1 MVVVFKNL
9 VSSPKGFAISTMIY
23 SIFLMFLILVASL
36 LALLSYRKT
45 IFDAHKKAI
54 YEEANNLPS
63 VIVKNVS
70 ISYDERLN
78 YSLTDDIS
86 LCTGCSIISVTLDD
100 YEIEK
105 EEYDKFLRTLTQ
117 GDYKFVYRVTNG
129 RVDVTRLR
137 KITITA

>member
-1 MVVVFKNL
+1 MKVKLNK
-9 VSSPKGFAISTMIY
+9 KGFAISTMIY

-100 YEIEK
+100 YEIER
-105 EEYDKFLRTLTQ
+105 EDYDKFLRTLTQ

-129 RVDVTRLR
+129 RVVVTRLR

>member
-1 MVVVFKNL
+1 
-9 VSSPKGFAISTMIY
+9 MIY

>member
-1 MVVVFKNL
+1 MNK
-9 VSSPKGFAISTMIY
+9 KGFAISTMIY

-105 EEYDKFLRTLTQ
+105 EDYDKFLRTLTQ

>member
-1 MVVVFKNL
+1 
-9 VSSPKGFAISTMIY
+9 MIY

-105 EEYDKFLRTLTQ
+105 DDYDKFLRTLTQ

>member
-1 MVVVFKNL
+1 MKVKLNK
-9 VSSPKGFAISTMIY
+9 KGFAISTMIY

-100 YEIEK
+100 YEIER
-105 EEYDKFLRTLTQ
+105 EDYDKFLRTLTQ

>member
-1 MVVVFKNL
+1 
-9 VSSPKGFAISTMIY
+9 MIY

-100 YEIEK
+100 YEIVK
-105 EEYDKFLRTLTQ
+105 EDYDKFLRTLTQ

>member
-1 MVVVFKNL
+1 MKVKLNK
-9 VSSPKGFAISTMIY
+9 KGFAISTMIY

-105 EEYDKFLRTLTQ
+105 EDYDKFLRTLTQ

-129 RVDVTRLR
+129 RVDVTRRR

>member
-1 MVVVFKNL
+1 MKVKLNK
-9 VSSPKGFAISTMIY
+9 KGFAISTMIY

-105 EEYDKFLRTLTQ
+105 EDYDKFLRTLTQ

-137 KITITA
+137 KITITR

>member
-1 MVVVFKNL
+1 
-9 VSSPKGFAISTMIY
+9 MIY
-23 SIFLMFLILVASL
+23 SIILMFLILVASL

-105 EEYDKFLRTLTQ
+105 EDYDKFLRTLTQ

>member
-1 MVVVFKNL
+1 MKVKLNK
-9 VSSPKGFAISTMIY
+9 KGFAISTMIY

-78 YSLTDDIS
+78 YSLTDDVS

-100 YEIEK
+100 YEIER
-105 EEYDKFLRTLTQ
+105 EDYDKFLRTLTQ

>member
-1 MVVVFKNL
+1 
-9 VSSPKGFAISTMIY
+9 MIY

-105 EEYDKFLRTLTQ
+105 EDYDKFLRTLTQ

-137 KITITA
+137 KITITV

>member
-1 MVVVFKNL
+1 MKVKLNK
-9 VSSPKGFAISTMIY
+9 KGFAISTMIY

-100 YEIEK
+100 YEIVK
-105 EEYDKFLRTLTQ
+105 EDYDKFLRTLTQ

>member
-1 MVVVFKNL
+1 MKVKLNK
-9 VSSPKGFAISTMIY
+9 KGFAISTMIY

-105 EEYDKFLRTLTQ
+105 EDYDKFLRTLTQ

-137 KITITA
+137 KITITV

>member
-1 MVVVFKNL
+1 
-9 VSSPKGFAISTMIY
+9 MIY

-100 YEIEK
+100 YEIER
-105 EEYDKFLRTLTQ
+105 EDYDKFLRTLTQ

>member
-1 MVVVFKNL
+1 MKVKLNK
-9 VSSPKGFAISTMIY
+9 KGFAISTMIY

-63 VIVKNVS
+63 VIVKNIS

-100 YEIEK
+100 YEIER
-105 EEYDKFLRTLTQ
+105 EDYDKFLRTLTQ

>member
-1 MVVVFKNL
+1 MKVKLNK
-9 VSSPKGFAISTMIY
+9 KGFAISTMIY

-105 EEYDKFLRTLTQ
+105 DDYDKYLRTLTQ

>member
-1 MVVVFKNL
+1 
-9 VSSPKGFAISTMIY
+9 MIY

-63 VIVKNVS
+63 VIVKNIS

-105 EEYDKFLRTLTQ
+105 EDYDKFLRTLTQ

>member
-1 MVVVFKNL
+1 MKLNN
-9 VSSPKGFAISTMIY
+9 KGFAISTMIY

-45 IFDAHKKAI
+45 IFDAHKNAI

-70 ISYDERLN
+70 LGYDERLD
-78 YSLTDDIS
+78 YDLTDDIS
-86 LCTGCSIISVTLDD
+86 LCSGCTIISITIDD
-100 YEIEK
+100 YEIESD
-105 EEYDKFLRTLTQ
+105 EYKDYLKNLTP
-117 GDYKFVYRVTNG
+117 GNYTFVYKISNS

-137 KITITA
+137 KINIES

>member
-1 MVVVFKNL
+1 MKLNK
-9 VSSPKGFAISTMIY
+9 KGFAISTMIY

-78 YSLTDDIS
+78 YSLTDDFS

-100 YEIEK
+100 YEIER
-105 EEYDKFLRTLTQ
+105 EDYDKFLRTLTQ

>member
-1 MVVVFKNL
+1 
-9 VSSPKGFAISTMIY
+9 MIY

-100 YEIEK
+100 YEIVRED
-105 EEYDKFLRTLTQ
+105 YDKFLRTLTQ

>member
-1 MVVVFKNL
+1 MKVKLNK
-9 VSSPKGFAISTMIY
+9 KGFAISTMIY

-86 LCTGCSIISVTLDD
+86 LCMGCSIISVTLDD
-100 YEIEK
+100 YEIER
-105 EEYDKFLRTLTQ
+105 EDYDKYLRTLTQ

>member
-1 MVVVFKNL
+1 MKVKLNK
-9 VSSPKGFAISTMIY
+9 KGFAISTMIY

-100 YEIEK
+100 YEIER
-105 EEYDKFLRTLTQ
+105 EDSDKFMRTLTQ

>member
-1 MVVVFKNL
+1 
-9 VSSPKGFAISTMIY
+9 MIY

-105 EEYDKFLRTLTQ
+105 EDYDKFLRTLTQ

-129 RVDVTRLR
+129 RVDVTRRR

>member
-1 MVVVFKNL
+1 MKVKLNK
-9 VSSPKGFAISTMIY
+9 KGFAISTMIY
-23 SIFLMFLILVASL
+23 SIFLMFWILVASL
-36 LALLSYRKT
+36 LALLSYIKT

>member
-1 MVVVFKNL
+1 
-9 VSSPKGFAISTMIY
+9 MIY

-63 VIVKNVS
+63 VIVKNIS

-100 YEIEK
+100 YEIER
-105 EEYDKFLRTLTQ
+105 EDYDKFLRTLTQ

>member
-1 MVVVFKNL
+1 MKVKLNK
-9 VSSPKGFAISTMIY
+9 KGFAISTMIY

-78 YSLTDDIS
+78 YSLADDIS

-105 EEYDKFLRTLTQ
+105 EDYDKFLRTLTQ